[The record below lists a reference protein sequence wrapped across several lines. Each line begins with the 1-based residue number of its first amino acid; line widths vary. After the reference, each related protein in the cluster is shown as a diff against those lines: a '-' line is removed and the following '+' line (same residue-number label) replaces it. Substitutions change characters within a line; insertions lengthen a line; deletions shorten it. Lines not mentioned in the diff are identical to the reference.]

1 MWRLRAAPRAG
12 PCPRVQ
18 LLRPRQPEGPAS
30 AAAQHH
36 GGAQADLSIV
46 RTSRPRSP
54 DCVTVHI
61 AGRGVDPRDVTLE
74 RLTDLNDYVTGLR
87 RRAAGADLAAK
98 DRNRY
103 RAPRRRLPAPTNA
116 QVNGSTLT
124 ATSERDSDFVFHPL
138 CPSAANC
145 STRAAISAVCRGRP
159 LTVMCSWRACGPP
172 PTRRLPLCSP
182 RTPHV
187 GRGVAQ
193 QRHDPL
199 GVPVGGSSVVD
210 FDR

>member
-124 ATSERDSDFVFHPL
+124 ATSERDSDFCLSPTLPV
-138 CPSAANC
+138 
-145 STRAAISAVCRGRP
+145 GRQ
-159 LTVMCSWRACGPP
+159 LFDQGRHQ
-172 PTRRLPLCSP
+172 RRLPGQAADGDVFVAGVRAAADAPPTALLSTDSP
-182 RTPHV
+182 CRPRRCAAET
-187 GRGVAQ
+187 
-193 QRHDPL
+193 
-199 GVPVGGSSVVD
+199 
-210 FDR
+210 